1 MVIVSARERRME
13 NRNARGDRSVNKVEA
28 VLAEQLPGARPDRG
42 EPLGSGVSSGLF
54 RARSVPSAALRAR
67 RGRMRVT
74 DIQQVIPSAR
84 SAGRGFHA
92 YSAKHLDM
100 LTARA
105 GLTPDERLAVRAV
118 ATVLPFR
125 TNSYVIENLI
135 DWTAAPDD
143 PIYRLVFP
151 QPDMLPAADV
161 HRIADMLA
169 GGAPEAGLRAAAHE
183 IRMRLNPHP
192 AGQLLLNGPSLH
204 GRPLPG
210 LQHKYPETVL
220 FFPRQGQTCHAY
232 CSYCF
237 RWAQF
242 VDEPDLKMATDDI
255 ATLVAYL
262 GEHQEVTSVLIT
274 GGDPMIMGEAVLRRY
289 VGPLIDPRNGLDH
302 LESIRIG
309 TKSLAYWPQRFVTD
323 PDADDTL
330 RLFGEVIASGRTL
343 AVMAHFSHP
352 RELEPP
358 VLAEA
363 VRRIRDTGAVIRTQA
378 PLIRSINDHP
388 AAWQQM
394 WRAQVRMGMVPY
406 YMFVERDTGP
416 QDYFAVPLARGYE
429 VFREAYQGV
438 SGLARTVRG
447 PSMSATPG
455 KVCVDGVTEVAGV
468 KVFVLHMIQA
478 RDPDLVGTPFFA
490 RFDPAACW
498 LTDLEPVF
506 ASRFPF
512 EPVGYEAVP
521 DELPGLFPR
530 EPDEPGELMVP
541 AM

>member
-1 MVIVSARERRME
+1 
-13 NRNARGDRSVNKVEA
+13 
-28 VLAEQLPGARPDRG
+28 
-42 EPLGSGVSSGLF
+42 
-54 RARSVPSAALRAR
+54 
-67 RGRMRVT
+67 VT
-74 DIQQVIPSAR
+74 DIQQIVPSAR

-92 YSAKHLDM
+92 YSAKHLDV

-105 GLTPDERLAVRAV
+105 GLAADERLAVRAV
-118 ATVLPFR
+118 AAVLPFR

-135 DWTAAPDD
+135 DWAAAPDD

-161 HRIADMLA
+161 TRLA
-169 GGAPEAGLRAAAHE
+169 GLIAAGAPQADLRAAAHE

-192 AGQLLLNGPSLH
+192 AGQLLLNAPSLH

-232 CSYCF
+232 CTYCF

-255 ATLVAYL
+255 GTLVAYL
-262 GEHQEVTSVLIT
+262 GEHPEVTSVLIT
-274 GGDPMIMGEAVLRRY
+274 GGDPMIMGEPVLRRY
-289 VGPLIDPRNGLDH
+289 IEPLLDPGLEH

-309 TKSLAYWPQRFVTD
+309 TKSLAYWPQRYVTD
-323 PDADDTL
+323 PDADATL
-330 RLFGEVIASGRTL
+330 RLFSEVVDSGRTL
-343 AVMAHFSHP
+343 AFMAHFSHP

-363 VRRIRDTGAVIRTQA
+363 VRRIRSTGAVIRTQA
-378 PLIRSINDHP
+378 PLIRSINDDP
-388 AAWQQM
+388 ATWRAM
-394 WRAQVRMGMVPY
+394 WRTQVRQGMIPY

-429 VFREAYQGV
+429 IFRDAYQGV
-438 SGLARTVRG
+438 SGLGRTVRG

-455 KVCVDGVTEVAGV
+455 KVCVDGVTDVAGLR
-468 KVFVLHMIQA
+468 VFVLRMIQA
-478 RDPDLVGTPFFA
+478 RDPRLVGTPFFA
-490 RFDPAACW
+490 RFDPAATW

-506 ASRFPF
+506 ADRFPF
-512 EPVGYEAVP
+512 EPSSYETVP
-521 DELPGLFPR
+521 DELPGLW
-530 EPDEPGELMVP
+530 PDEPDELMVP
-541 AM
+541 AI